1 MFFLKTNNTF
11 NFFYNN
17 YYKKT
22 NKGFICFY
30 YNCYNYKLVFNLLL
44 KFYCNFYM
52 IENQP
57 FALQLFFLFFSFL
70 KYNYYNDYNIICVNV
85 NQKSFLN

>member
-1 MFFLKTNNTF
+1 
-11 NFFYNN
+11 
-17 YYKKT
+17 
-22 NKGFICFY
+22 
-30 YNCYNYKLVFNLLL
+30 
-44 KFYCNFYM
+44 M